1 MPGVVLSQSAA
12 AGLLQARVT
21 KTAERAARDEFNAT
35 VARADSAEAEA
46 AELRASLGAAQRAAC
61 EAQRE
66 RETARRLLSDAIEIG
81 ETNAARRAGA
91 DAYGGVDALRAELVE
106 MRAQLATARSN
117 FRLLSTHSRG
127 VEAANAALG
136 ATAARQRSELGA
148 AAAGAAAA
156 AAAQEEVAHTRKR
169 TARRD
174 AKERRA
180 LVSHAR
186 RLEAAAAA
194 ARRDAAT
201 AAAAAG
207 GAAGAFVGSL
217 SRHGCGG
224 GGGGAAEA
232 LDEAVDAAH
241 RCGSLEA
248 DLQVLGAYALQLEA
262 ELRGRNEQGE
272 RLLRVETAL
281 IAAKRE
287 AAAWAARH
295 ASTEAELAVRSAERA
310 ALAADLET
318 HRGQIAY
325 LEGSLVPELRAALAA
340 AEVRCAAL
348 AARAEE
354 HAVQRDLHASAA
366 ATHEESAAS
375 LSVALAETT
384 AAAAATREQLEAA
397 LAEQRAALQGE
408 VADQQRSGSSLA
420 AQLREAQDRLAA
432 VPKTAKEAR
441 AARGKELAGR
451 LRSAAKEY
459 DAMEQRVR
467 DQAAVQEA
475 AQKRGWTRLRQ
486 QVELG
491 MKQEREKMNR
501 KLKKQ
506 EEVIDRLFQEAEHRR
521 TQVNELEQLNAVDEE
536 AVFLDNTAANYKS
549 GARRGAKKTLGE
561 SRELSAELAKEE
573 KRRKHKASATHRQS
587 QLALQSLAEGTHAA
601 QKLSESIGR
610 SSGAAVGARLGRIS
624 ESEQQRG
631 GGGGD

>member
-1 MPGVVLSQSAA
+1 MPGPGVALSQSAA

-46 AELRASLGAAQRAAC
+46 AELRAFLGAAQRAAC

-91 DAYGGVDALRAELVE
+91 DAYGGVDALRAELVA

-136 ATAARQRSELGA
+136 ATAARQRGELGA

-156 AAAQEEVAHTRKR
+156 AAEEEEEARARER

-180 LVSHAR
+180 LVRYAR

-201 AAAAAG
+201 AAAAGAG
-207 GAAGAFVGSL
+207 TFVGSC
-217 SRHGCGG
+217 RHGCGG
-224 GGGGAAEA
+224 AEE
-232 LDEAVDAAH
+232 EAVDAAH
-241 RCGSLEA
+241 RCVSLEA

-287 AAAWAARH
+287 AAAWAAKH
-295 ASTEAELAVRSAERA
+295 ASTDAELAVRSAERA

-318 HRGQIAY
+318 HRGQITY

-340 AEVRCAAL
+340 EEVRSAAL
-348 AARAEE
+348 AARAEA
-354 HAVQRDLHASAA
+354 HAAERDAHAGAA
-366 ATHEESAAS
+366 AAHEESAAS

-384 AAAAATREQLEAA
+384 AAAAATRAQLEAA
-397 LAEQRAALQGE
+397 LVEQRAALQEE
-408 VADQQRSGSSLA
+408 VVDQQRCGSSLQ
-420 AQLREAQDRLAA
+420 AQLRAAQESLAA
-432 VPKTAKEAR
+432 VPQKAKEAR

-451 LRSAAKEY
+451 LRAAAKEY

-467 DQAAVQEA
+467 DQAAVKEA
-475 AQKRGWTRLRQ
+475 AEKRGWTRLRQ

-491 MKQEREKMNR
+491 IKQEREKMNR

-506 EEVIDRLFQEAEHRR
+506 EEVIDRLFQEAEHRQ
-521 TQVNELEQLNAVDEE
+521 TQVRELEQLNAVDDE
-536 AVFLDNTAANYKS
+536 AVFLDHTAANYKG

-561 SRELSAELAKEE
+561 SAQLSAELAKEE
-573 KRRKHKASATHRQS
+573 KRRKQKASATHRQS
-587 QLALQSLAEGTHAA
+587 QLALHSLAEGTHAA
-601 QKLSESIGR
+601 QKLSESRGH
-610 SSGAAVGARLGRIS
+610 SSSSRKLGRIS
-624 ESEQQRG
+624 ESQQQQQ